1 MKEGDREK
9 SKPLRDA
16 KLTARFRL
24 LGVLPL
30 AFFLAQAVHYWRL
43 GQLGHM
49 LWMCNIGNLV
59 MAIGLFLGQ
68 PMLIR
73 VPAMWSIPGVVIWF
87 RYVVMEWG
95 LFGSSMSAHVG
106 GLIVGLVALRRVRVD
121 RTAWLYCL
129 GWFLILQFVSRLTT
143 PVEMNVNVSHAVYQG
158 WQQIFTAYWKFWLVM
173 TLLVAV
179 GFWLL
184 GLVLNKLWPVRPSV
198 SS

>member
-1 MKEGDREK
+1 MGEGEGERSE
-9 SKPLRDA
+9 SVRDA
-16 KLTARFRL
+16 GFTVWFRL

-30 AFFLAQAVHYWRL
+30 SFFLAQAVHYWRL

-73 VPAMWSIPGVVIWF
+73 VAAMWSIPGVVIWF

-95 LFGSSMSAHVG
+95 IFGSSMSAHVG
-106 GLIVGLVALRRVRVD
+106 GLIVGMVALRKVRVD

-129 GWFLILQFVSRLTT
+129 GWFLILQLLSRVTT

-173 TLLVAV
+173 TLLVAI
-179 GFWLL
+179 GFWFL
-184 GLVLNKLWPVRPSV
+184 GLVLSKLWPAQPSV
-198 SS
+198 S

>member
-1 MKEGDREK
+1 MKEGGREK

-30 AFFLAQAVHYWRL
+30 TFFLAQAIHYWRL

-59 MAIGLFLGQ
+59 MAIGLFLGR

-73 VPAMWSIPGVVIWF
+73 VAGMWSIPGVVIWF

-106 GLIVGLVALRRVRVD
+106 GLIVGLVALSKVRLD

-129 GWFLILQFVSRLTT
+129 GWFLILQLVSRVTT
-143 PVEMNVNVSHAVYQG
+143 PVEMNVNVSHTVYQG

-173 TLLVAV
+173 TLLVAI

-184 GLVLNKLWPVRPSV
+184 GLVLNKVWPSV
-198 SS
+198 SL